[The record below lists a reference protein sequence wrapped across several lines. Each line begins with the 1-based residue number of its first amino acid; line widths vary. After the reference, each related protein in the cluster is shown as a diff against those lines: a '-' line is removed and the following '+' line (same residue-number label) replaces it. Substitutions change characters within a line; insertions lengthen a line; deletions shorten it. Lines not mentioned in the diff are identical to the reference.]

1 MRATRLRGGA
11 LLFGA
16 VFCSCSEPAE
26 FPPGFLFG
34 VATAG
39 FQNDPG
45 CPTLPE
51 SECVDK
57 GSDWYEFVGSRA
69 VQTSGRGH
77 LSGDPLSAGPGSY
90 ELFAQDFDRVKGELA
105 GNAVRL
111 SIEWS
116 RIFPTST
123 EGLEGAALRQR
134 ADARALAHYHA
145 VFAALRE
152 RDLTPLVTLNH
163 YTLPSWIHDAEGCH
177 KDLAA
182 CTRRGWLDRDKIVRE
197 ISKYAGFVA
206 REFGAEVD
214 RWATLNEPFAV
225 VLPGYIAPSPDRTN
239 PPAAL
244 FAMAEA
250 RAAMSAMIEAHAR
263 MYDAVKAA
271 DQQDADGDGRAAEVG
286 LVYNLTP
293 AAPRRPDS
301 ARDVQGAKN
310 LFYLYNEAFLNGVV
324 RGDLDPNLDG
334 RTVHDAGLAGRMDY
348 LGINYY
354 TRVIVDGTDQ
364 PFFPELSPLS
374 TFNPLTSTLFTEYP
388 QGLADMVRYVNG
400 LGLPAYITE
409 NGSSDHEA
417 PEAAPRYLA
426 GHVASL
432 ARALTEGADVRGY
445 FYWTL
450 VDNYEWNHG
459 MQLRFGLFALG
470 SDAQKSRAPR
480 PAAAVFR
487 ELASAITSRGRI
499 PRDLEQ
505 RYPPLPAP

>member
-1 MRATRLRGGA
+1 MRTPSVAPLA
-11 LLFGA
+11 LGTILSLSACSEERA
-16 VFCSCSEPAE
+16 VFPEE
-26 FPPGFLFG
+26 FLFG

-57 GSDWYEFVGSRA
+57 NSDWYEFVSSPVVKA
-69 VQTSGRGH
+69 SGRGF

-90 ELFAQDFDRVKGELA
+90 ELYEKDFDLVKGSLG

-116 RIFPTST
+116 RIFPNST
-123 EGLEGAALRQR
+123 EGIEGFAALSMK
-134 ADARALAHYHA
+134 ADARAVAHYHR
-145 VFAALRE
+145 VFAALKARG
-152 RDLTPLVTLNH
+152 LVPLVTLNH
-163 YTLPSWIHDAEGCH
+163 YTLPAWIHDAEGCH
-177 KDLAA
+177 KDLEK
-182 CTRRGWLDRDKIVRE
+182 CTRRGWLDREKIVRE
-197 ISKYAGFVA
+197 ISKYAGFAA
-206 REFGAEVD
+206 REFGSEVD

-225 VLPGYIAPSPDRTN
+225 VLPGFIAPSAERTN

-271 DQQDADGDGRAAEVG
+271 DRADADGDGAASEVG

-293 AAPRRPDS
+293 AVPRDPGKP
-301 ARDVQGAKN
+301 ADVQGAKN
-310 LFYLYNEAFLNGVV
+310 LFYLYNEAFLRAVLT
-324 RGDLDPNLDG
+324 GDKDPELTG
-334 RTVHDAGLAGRMDY
+334 ATVHDKDLEGRMDF

-354 TRVIVDGTDQ
+354 TRVIVDGTDR

-374 TFNPLTSTLFTEYP
+374 TFNPLTSTLYTEYP
-388 QGLADMVRYVNG
+388 QGLADMIEYVDRFG
-400 LGLPAYITE
+400 VPTIVTE
-409 NGSSDHEA
+409 NGSFDQSSEEV
-417 PEAAPRYLA
+417 PPRYLA
-426 GHVASL
+426 GHVKA
-432 ARALTEGADVRGY
+432 AQDALGRGAKLRGY

-459 MQLRFGLFALG
+459 MQMRFGLFALG
-470 SDAQKSRAPR
+470 EDAQKTRTPRRA
-480 PAAAVFR
+480 ATTFR
-487 ELASAITSRGRI
+487 RITDERRVPPELVS
-499 PRDLEQ
+499 E
-505 RYPPLPAP
+505 PPGTAP

>member
-1 MRATRLRGGA
+1 MRVPSMAPLTLGA
-11 LLFGA
+11 ILSLSA
-16 VFCSCSEPAE
+16 CSEERAA
-26 FPPGFLFG
+26 FPEEFLFG

-57 GSDWYEFVGSRA
+57 NSDWYEFVNSP
-69 VQTSGRGH
+69 VVKTSGRGF

-90 ELFAQDFDRVKGELA
+90 ELYEKDFDLVKASLG

-123 EGLEGAALRQR
+123 EGTEGFAGLAMK
-134 ADARALAHYHA
+134 ADARAVLHYHRM
-145 VFAALRE
+145 FGALKARG
-152 RDLTPLVTLNH
+152 LLPLVTLNH
-163 YTLPSWIHDAEGCH
+163 YTLPAWIHDAEGCH
-177 KDLAA
+177 KDLQK
-182 CTRRGWLDRDKIVRE
+182 CTRRGWLDREKIVRE

-206 REFGAEVD
+206 REFGSEVD
-214 RWATLNEPFAV
+214 LWATLNEPFAV
-225 VLPGYIAPSPDRTN
+225 VLPGFIAPSSERTN

-271 DQQDADGDGRAAEVG
+271 DRADADGDGASSEVG

-293 AAPRRPDS
+293 AAPRNPEKPV
-301 ARDVQGAKN
+301 DVQGAKN
-310 LFYLYNEAFLNGVV
+310 LFYLYNEAFLRAVLT
-324 RGDLDPNLDG
+324 GDKDPELTG
-334 RTVHDAGLAGRMDY
+334 ATVHDKDLEGRMDF

-354 TRVIVDGTDQ
+354 TRVIVDGTEQ

-374 TFNPLTSTLFTEYP
+374 TFNPLTSTLYTEYP
-388 QGLADMVRYVNG
+388 QGLSDMIGYVNQFG
-400 LGLPAYITE
+400 VPAIITE
-409 NGSSDHEA
+409 NGSFDQSSEET
-417 PEAAPRYLA
+417 PPRYLA
-426 GHVASL
+426 GHVKAAQEAL
-432 ARALTEGADVRGY
+432 GKGARLRGY

-459 MQLRFGLFALG
+459 MQMRFGLFALG
-470 SDAQKSRAPR
+470 EDAQKTRTPR
-480 PAAAVFR
+480 PAAATFR
-487 ELASAITSRGRI
+487 RITQQRRVPPELVM
-499 PRDLEQ
+499 E
-505 RYPPLPAP
+505 PPPAP